1 MRKIKD
7 IIISKKYFISNKNDC
22 AVFKD
27 VDGKG
32 YTAVWSLISSLFN
45 SYGEFPIHPYDFNVD
60 LKYFWFGKSTFRK
73 IREYHI
79 NNRLNEIDYKWL
91 RTNFKVDW

>member
-32 YTAVWSLISSLFN
+32 YTAVWSCLSR
-45 SYGEFPIHPYDFNVD
+45 SYIECP
-60 LKYFWFGKSTFRK
+60 KYLYSPPETFKFFWFGKSTFRK

>member
-32 YTAVWSLISSLFN
+32 YTAVWSCLSH
-45 SYGEFPIHPYDFNVD
+45 SYKECPKHPYSSPETF
-60 LKYFWFGKSTFRK
+60 KFFWFGESTFRM
-73 IREYHI
+73 IREYHT
-79 NNRLNEIDYKWL
+79 NNRLIVIDYKWL